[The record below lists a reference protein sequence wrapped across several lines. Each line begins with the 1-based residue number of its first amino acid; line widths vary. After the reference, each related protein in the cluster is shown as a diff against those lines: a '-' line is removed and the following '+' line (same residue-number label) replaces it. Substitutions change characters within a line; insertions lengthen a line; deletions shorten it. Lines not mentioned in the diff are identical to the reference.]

1 MAADYGLLAPAWLL
15 ALPVVAALTWWLRRR
30 GRTLPPALPPL
41 SVRHPA
47 AASAAGAVI
56 AGGSWRRDWLLPTAL
71 TLLVLA
77 LAEPIRHGPALPRVD
92 SGTTL
97 MLLVDVSVSMVL
109 ADYALDGERVDR
121 LSMAKRLLDGFVAS
135 LDGERV
141 GLVVV
146 GSPSAVWVPPTRDHA
161 LVRQALGRLE
171 LTLAGRNA
179 AIGDALVLTAER
191 LRDSPQRVAVLV
203 SDGNGWVGRHTPEAG
218 AERLRAAGVTLYAI
232 GMGAT
237 GSDGTERRPG
247 DLIYEPADMALLER
261 ISRATG
267 GMAFH
272 ATDSGAMAGIL
283 ATIRTRHP
291 QTPPAAEGPRLARPL
306 YAWPLGAALL
316 LLGVLPWV
324 SAGRTSRGARG

>member
-30 GRTLPPALPPL
+30 GRTLPPALAPL
-41 SVRHPA
+41 PVRHPA
-47 AASAAGAVI
+47 AARAAGTS
-56 AGGSWRRDWLLPTAL
+56 AGGRGRRRDWLLPTVL
-71 TLLVLA
+71 ILLVIA
-77 LAEPIRHGPALPRVD
+77 LAQPVRHGPALPRDD

-109 ADYALDGERVDR
+109 ADYALDGERIDR
-121 LSMAKRLLDGFVAS
+121 LTMAKRLLDGFVAS
-135 LDGERV
+135 LDAERV

-161 LVRQALGRLE
+161 LLRQALGRLE

-179 AIGDALVLTAER
+179 AIGDALVLTAEH

-203 SDGNGWVGRHTPEAG
+203 SDGNGWVGRHTPDLG

-237 GSDGTERRPG
+237 GSGGAERRPG

-261 ISRATG
+261 ISRTTG
-267 GMAFH
+267 GTAFH
-272 ATDSGAMAGIL
+272 ATDSGAMAEIL

-291 QTPPAAEGPRLARPL
+291 QTPPSAEGSRLARPL

-316 LLGVLPWV
+316 LLGVLPWLP
-324 SAGRTSRGARG
+324 AGRRFRGARG

>member
-15 ALPVVAALTWWLRRR
+15 ALPLVAALTWWLRRR
-30 GRTLPPALPPL
+30 GQTLPPVVAPL
-41 SVRHPA
+41 AVRHPA
-47 AASAAGAVI
+47 AAGAEGTV
-56 AGGSWRRDWLLPTAL
+56 AGGPNRRRDWLLPTAL

-77 LAEPIRHGPALPRVD
+77 LAEPVRLGPALPREEAA
-92 SGTTL
+92 TTL

-109 ADYALDGERVDR
+109 ADYTLDGERIDR
-121 LSMAKRLLDGFVAS
+121 LSMAKHVLDGFVAW

-179 AIGDALVLTAER
+179 AIGDALVLTAEH
-191 LRDSPQRVAVLV
+191 LRDTPQRVAVLV

-232 GMGAT
+232 AIGAT
-237 GSDGTERRPG
+237 GAGGTERRPG

-261 ISRATG
+261 ISGVTG
-267 GMAFH
+267 GTAFH
-272 ATDSGAMAGIL
+272 ATDSRAMAEIL

-291 QTPPAAEGPRLARPL
+291 QIPPSADGPRLAQPL
-306 YAWPLGAALL
+306 YPWPLGAALL
-316 LLGVLPWV
+316 LLGALPWLP
-324 SAGRTSRGARG
+324 GGQGSRGARG